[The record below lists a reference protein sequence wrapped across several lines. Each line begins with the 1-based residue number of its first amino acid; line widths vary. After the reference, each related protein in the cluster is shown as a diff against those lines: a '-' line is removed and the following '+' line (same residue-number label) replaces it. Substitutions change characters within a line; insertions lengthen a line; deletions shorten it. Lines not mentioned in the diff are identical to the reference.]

1 MKLNEL
7 IEWYENLSLER
18 LAEIQGLYQE
28 AARFRDPFNNV
39 IGQGAIEGI
48 FRHMFETTQHPR
60 FQVVDKQTEGQVA
73 WLCWIFS
80 FELKDRSI
88 RIEGASRL
96 VFASDGR
103 VSEHRDYW
111 DAADLFL
118 QLPLLGTMV
127 RQLKKRFSASVE
139 TLGRVNRKHER

>member
-1 MKLNEL
+1 MKLIEL
-7 IEWYENLSLER
+7 VEWYENLAPQR
-18 LAEIQGLYQE
+18 LVEIGDLYQE
-28 AARFRDPFNNV
+28 AARFRDPFNDV
-39 IGQGAIEGI
+39 VGQKAIENI
-48 FRHMFETTQHPR
+48 FRHMFETTENPR
-60 FQVVDKQTEGQVA
+60 FEVVDKQTEGQVV
-73 WLCWIFS
+73 WLSWIFS
-80 FELKDRSI
+80 FELKEREL

-139 TLGRVNRKHER
+139 TLGRVNRKNER